1 MTFEVCVS
9 RELYELV
16 VAVPFSDVFSLVVV
30 LMLFVVVVIISDVVL
45 VISEVVVVVVVV
57 VVDTG
62 ATQVAFEIFPFPFA
76 IFMVKLNLF
85 PVEGDIKETAKFGAL
100 QSVQAAVESERTFPL
115 ILIVNLQLNSFDPV
129 LTGAVKLST
138 WTAVS

>member
-1 MTFEVCVS
+1 
-9 RELYELV
+9 
-16 VAVPFSDVFSLVVV
+16 
-30 LMLFVVVVIISDVVL
+30 MLFVVVVIISDVVL
-45 VISEVVVVVVVV
+45 IISEVVVV

-62 ATQVAFEIFPFPFA
+62 ATQVAFVIFPFPFA

-85 PVEGDIKETAKFGAL
+85 PVEGDIKETAKFGTR

-115 ILIVNLQLNSFDPV
+115 ILIVNLRLNSFDPV

-138 WTAVS
+138 WTALS